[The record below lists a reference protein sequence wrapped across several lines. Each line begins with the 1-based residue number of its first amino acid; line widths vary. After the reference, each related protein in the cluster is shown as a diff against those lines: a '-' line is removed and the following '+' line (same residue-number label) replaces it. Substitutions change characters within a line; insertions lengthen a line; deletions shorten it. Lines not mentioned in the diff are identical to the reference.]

1 MGGGMSEIASI
12 MTAAAALLVPVG
24 TGIGWLAN
32 RTDKRFKAV
41 ESKLVKCE
49 EREAASSKITAK
61 QLIVI
66 ELLWQ
71 VASKSKTAA
80 PVLARCKEHLDEL
93 TAKVKGDDKHD

>member
-1 MGGGMSEIASI
+1 MSDLAAIL
-12 MTAAAALLVPVG
+12 TAAGGLLVPVG
-24 TGIGWLAN
+24 TGIAWLAN

-41 ESKLVKCE
+41 EQKLAKCE
-49 EREAASSKITAK
+49 QREIASSKITAK

-71 VASKSKTAA
+71 VASKSKSAA